1 MNLIVDIGNSRIKL
15 GVFKDNELIESF
27 VFADMLVCDAELVLR
42 KYRDVKDCIIGAT
55 ANIPNDLLEY
65 FSNTF
70 PNLIVLSGNTKLP
83 FANLYQTKETQGPD
97 RIAAVAGAMSMFPSS
112 DVLVIDAGTAI
123 TYDFINK
130 QGEYQGGA
138 IAPGMTMRFKALN
151 SFTQKLPLIAAGEKA
166 ELHGQTTEESI
177 KSGVQNGL
185 IFEIQGFI
193 EKHRL
198 EHPDLKVVLSGGD
211 AIFLA
216 ERINCIIF
224 VEQNIVL
231 IGLNSILNYNAQ

>member
-15 GVFKDNELIESF
+15 GIFGNNKLIESF
-27 VFADMLVCDAELVLR
+27 IFTDMLVCDAELVLR
-42 KYRDVKDCIIGAT
+42 KYRDVNACIIGAT
-55 ANIPNDLLEY
+55 RNIPSDLLEY

-70 PNLIVLSGNTKLP
+70 PNLVVLSGNSKLP
-83 FANLYQTKETQGPD
+83 FSNLYKTKDTQGPD
-97 RIAAVAGAMSMFPSS
+97 RIAAVAGAMSIFPGS

-130 QGEYQGGA
+130 HGEYLGGA

-151 SFTQKLPLIAAGEKA
+151 SFTQKLPLITAGENA
-166 ELHGQTTEESI
+166 ELHGKTTEDSI
-177 KSGVQNGL
+177 KSGVQNG
-185 IFEIQGFI
+185 IAFEIQGFI

-198 EHPDLKVVLSGGD
+198 EYPELKVVLSGGD

-216 ERINCIIF
+216 EQINCPIF

-231 IGLNSILNYNAQ
+231 IGLNSILNCHAK